1 MNFMTKWLNCNMVL
15 IQQGYNFI
23 ISNP

>member
-1 MNFMTKWLNCNMVL
+1 MTKWLNCNMVL